1 MKLTN
6 ELFTPPMGLPRPIAS
21 EKQADYHAKIKALG
35 PFSRHEYD
43 MDICVLYRQMDD
55 LKLRYRKFNDAP
67 FERYV
72 EQIKDNVTLYLKSQ
86 KLEEEF
92 YLNNFYC
99 IVKPDSDF
107 YFSYLGLFLALS
119 DPLKITPILEH
130 HLKDFIIND
139 KEKQGTE
146 HFLGNLEYLVCNFLR
161 TNRFPEDYYAR
172 HDKIINWIYSKQN
185 ILSYQEQID
194 KKLEAVLAAINK
206 ACSTKVP
213 AEAIKTV
220 STKKQPTKANGLKVE
235 KGRLEILYQDLKE
248 FFNEKSH
255 PELKRILEGQSDL
268 DSKVLFMGQA
278 NQLCDVFR
286 IYYKEQFITGTK
298 RDIAKW
304 ICDHF
309 LYYIDSSESPRFFDR
324 RAVENVLYGQ
334 DLPPK
339 GPKRIKLSELSVEQ
353 HTFYPKK

>member
-6 ELFTPPMGLPRPIAS
+6 ELFTPPMGFPRPIPV

-55 LKLRYRKFNDAP
+55 LKLRYKKFNDAP

-72 EQIKDNVTLYLKSQ
+72 EQIKTNVSLYLKSQ

-119 DPLKITPILEH
+119 DPLKITLILEH

-172 HDKIINWIYSKQN
+172 HDKIINWIYTKQSM
-185 ILSYQEQID
+185 LHFQEQID
-194 KKLEAVLAAINK
+194 KKLEGILAAINK

-213 AEAIKTV
+213 AESFKTV
-220 STKKQPTKANGLKVE
+220 KAKKQQVKATE
-235 KGRLEILYQDLKE
+235 FQIEPERLEILHQDLKDY
-248 FFNEKSH
+248 FNKESH
-255 PELKRILEGQSDL
+255 HELKKILSGVAKP
-268 DSKVLFMGQA
+268 DSNIVFMGHA

-286 IYYKEQFITGTK
+286 IYYKERYITGIK
-298 RDIAKW
+298 RGLAEW
-304 ICDHF
+304 ICAHF
-309 LYYIDSSESPRFFDR
+309 MYYIDRSQSPKFFELGP
-324 RAVENVLYGQ
+324 AKNVLYGQ

-339 GPKRIKLSELSVEQ
+339 GPKRIKLSQLSREQ